1 MNENDIKNLK
11 DLQFTITENM
21 KNITIEMF
29 TTKQMLDECELSK
42 KDRKLLEKHFEK
54 LKQQFAKELQEQN
67 PVQVMFIRNY
77 LSSKKEKVYLFSY
90 SPKSMLSINSIP
102 FISSYICS
110 GVFLLSSLILACNSL
125 LLN

>member
-1 MNENDIKNLK
+1 MNENDIKKLK

-54 LKQQFAKELQEQN
+54 LKQQFAKELHYQT
-67 PVQVMFIRNY
+67 PC
-77 LSSKKEKVYLFSY
+77 K
-90 SPKSMLSINSIP
+90 
-102 FISSYICS
+102 
-110 GVFLLSSLILACNSL
+110 
-125 LLN
+125 